1 MAEGNSAA
9 LRHGARDRR
18 AGLLLAIVAALAF
31 ATAPVLVLWA
41 APLSAFEVTAGRLVT
56 GAVVIWLLAR
66 LNGQPNLPARRD
78 LPRFIGFGFIT
89 ALHFVSYIA
98 SLNFTTIAHALA
110 IVYTAPI
117 FVALFSA
124 WFLKEPLARRKW
136 VGVFVTVVGIVIL
149 AGLEPRLDGRML
161 LGDLLALVSAF
172 TYALYSIAG
181 RSQRARYPL
190 FTYAGTVY
198 GLAALWALPAAAL
211 SFTPAGYTLKSA
223 LALLGAGLIP
233 LAAGHTLYNAA
244 LRRTH
249 ATIPN
254 LIATQEVTGGMLL
267 GALLLAQIPQ
277 SNEIVGALVALVGVV
292 LVLV

>member
-1 MAEGNSAA
+1 M
-9 LRHGARDRR
+9 
-18 AGLLLAIVAALAF
+18 GLLLAVAAALAF

-41 APLSAFEVTAGRLVT
+41 AELSAFEVTAGRLIT
-56 GAVVIWLLAR
+56 GAAVIGLLAR
-66 LNGQPNLPARRD
+66 INRQQHLPARHD
-78 LPRFIGFGFIT
+78 LPRFAGFGFIA

-98 SLNFTTIAHALA
+98 ALNFTTIAHALA

-136 VGVFVTVVGIVIL
+136 LGVFVTVIGIAIL

-161 LGDLLALVSAF
+161 LGNLLALVSAL

-181 RSQRARYPL
+181 RSQRERYPL

-211 SFTPAGYTLKSA
+211 NFTPAGYTLKSV

-254 LIATQEVTGGMLL
+254 LIATQEVTGGMIL
-267 GALLLAQIPQ
+267 GALLLAQVPQ
-277 SNEIVGALVALVGVV
+277 TNEVVGALVALVGVA